1 MELVEKIENILSS
14 HQKMSENCQER
25 SSVWNTAEVKHF
37 ANDPFAD
44 TDEQ

>member
-1 MELVEKIENILSS
+1 MELVEESENILTS
-14 HQKMSENCQER
+14 HQKIER
-25 SSVWNTAEVKHF
+25 KSPSAQCGNTAAVKHF